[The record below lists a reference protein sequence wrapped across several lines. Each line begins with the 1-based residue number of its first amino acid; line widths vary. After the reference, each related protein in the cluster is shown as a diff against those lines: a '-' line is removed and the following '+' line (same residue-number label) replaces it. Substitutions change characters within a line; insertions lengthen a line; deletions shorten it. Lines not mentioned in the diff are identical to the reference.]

1 VERLKDM
8 KSDEATRFVRVSFG
22 PFAEGFLDGFAQKR
36 KSYVQA
42 QYLTFRRVFERQ
54 RSSSIN
60 EATFGEAIINE
71 FEVLWKSKVTRL
83 AIIPGKEALGAING
97 YLQDKFDVNLTPT
110 SIVDSMTAEEIPK
123 EMKLLL
129 ADLGSFSSMSTEE
142 AG

>member
-1 VERLKDM
+1 M